1 MGTFRALRT
10 APRAYRELLSAIA
23 NIDYKSAVVAATTS
37 ALPACGYVAGVLT
50 ATLVGAFTA
59 QDGVTLTVGQRLLVK
74 NQVSGLQNGI
84 YTLTNAGGIA
94 TQWVLTRATD
104 ADSNGELA
112 FGSFVTVESG
122 TTLADS
128 GWILATR
135 DVVVG
140 TTAVVF
146 TKFFGAGAIQT
157 EITGDAEGV
166 GRGTVDVTIPNDTV
180 TYAKMQNVSA
190 TDKILGRSTAGAG
203 DVEEI
208 ACTAAGRALIDDANA
223 AAQRTT
229 LGLGTLAPL
238 NAAPAGTLTGTTLA
252 ANVVA
257 SSLTSVGILALLTLE
272 VLADDPAVP
281 VDGMVWRTA
290 AGLRAKIGSDVGTF
304 TFTPDA

>member
-1 MGTFRALRT
+1 V
-10 APRAYRELLSAIA
+10 I
-23 NIDYKSAVVAATTS
+23 AATTA
-37 ALPACGYVAGVLT
+37 ALPACTYLAGVLT
-50 ATLVGAFTA
+50 ANANGAFPA
-59 QDGVTLTVGQRLLVK
+59 QDGITLTSGQRLLVK
-74 NQVSGLQNGI
+74 NQAAGLQNGI
-84 YTLTNAGGIA
+84 YTLTTVGSGGA
-94 TQWVLTRATD
+94 AWVLTRATD
-104 ADSNGELA
+104 ADSNSELA

-140 TTAVVF
+140 TTAIVF

-166 GRGTVDVTIPNDTV
+166 GRGTVDVTIPNDTI

-208 ACTAAGRALIDDANA
+208 ACTAAGRAIIDDADA
-223 AAQRTT
+223 AAQRAT
-229 LGLGTLAPL
+229 LGLGDLATLD
-238 NAAPAGTLTGTTLA
+238 
-252 ANVVA
+252 
-257 SSLTSVGILALLTLE
+257 SIGIQDILTLE
-272 VLADDPAVP
+272 VLAEDPESP
-281 VDGMVWRTA
+281 TDGMVWRTA
-290 AGLRAKIGSDVGTF
+290 DGLRGKIGSDVGTF